1 MISATTLHHPSSAF
15 SLYHTQKTCNASAEF
30 LFRETEAIQK
40 AKLATSI
47 QNTNLLNGEPFGL
60 HVLHSQGFM
69 RIPSPKTKGM
79 LCIPN
84 RAYERA
90 VSLLQDFS
98 NNISLRRPGQPAAIA
113 WITRDSSPLI
123 PSTTALAS
131 RGFEIEHMVFIE
143 SHLPL
148 RALRCACEENF
159 FDAILFD
166 EPATQA
172 SMHIAR
178 RWLKP
183 PHQPPIAKGSELNL
197 SNKEKLIIFLD

>member
-1 MISATTLHHPSSAF
+1 MTYATTLHNPSSTVT
-15 SLYHTQKTCNASAEF
+15 LYHTPKTCNASEDF
-30 LFRETEAIQK
+30 LFRASTAIQ
-40 AKLATSI
+40 
-47 QNTNLLNGEPFGL
+47 QNGTCGSMQITNLMHGNPFGL
-60 HVLHSQGFM
+60 HILHSKGFM
-69 RIPSPKTKGM
+69 HIPAPKTKGM

-84 RAYERA
+84 RAYEQA
-90 VSLLQDFS
+90 VGLMQIFS
-98 NNISLRRPGQPAAIA
+98 NNMSLRRPGQPAAIA
-113 WITRDSSPLI
+113 WITRDSSPLT

-131 RGFEIEHMVFIE
+131 RGFDIEHMVFIE

-172 SMHIAR
+172 SLHIAR

-183 PHQPPIAKGSELNL
+183 PHQPSIAKGSELSL